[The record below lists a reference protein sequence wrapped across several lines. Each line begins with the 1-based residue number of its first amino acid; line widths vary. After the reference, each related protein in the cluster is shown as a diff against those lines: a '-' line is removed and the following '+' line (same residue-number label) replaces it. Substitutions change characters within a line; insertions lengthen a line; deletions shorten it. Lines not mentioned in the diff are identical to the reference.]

1 MLFDMT
7 QLFWL
12 QAEQASNCMDYMGNL
27 TIELNFP
34 PEFTDKA
41 NGAGVAARRKCATMI
56 KDAYTSKSGFGHF
69 FQAPCRTFRS
79 CTWLLLCL
87 LLIHGLPNASGQQSS
102 NSPNTAASR
111 TIQDLKPVRPKELP
125 RQPTTLSRTRSIVQ
139 PASHQEMIIPNALEL
154 ESDAHDIVHE
164 VCQPTFEGYDNVLDY
179 VADSRCHGGRYYFL
193 DWSRADLWIGTSGF
207 TNPAS
212 AFVTGAN
219 TLGQVEGSF
228 GFQEGFNFG
237 SQLPSLLSG
246 QVGAQLGMRFVQS
259 NLDGSG
265 VSDASRNQMF
275 ATAGLFRRIDYG
287 FQGGLVVDYLRD
299 QWVYKADLWQL
310 RGELSFLFSPAHEV
324 GFRFTDGG
332 RTHRQNVRLSSG
344 TSLNIELQPMDT
356 YRLFG
361 RMRFGHCA
369 ANTAEVQVGTSDDG
383 GLLLGCVLQNPLS
396 GQIGLE
402 TAATYFRPQSS
413 VTNADTREAWNLSL
427 ALVWTPG
434 RLFGTH
440 RDYNRPL
447 FDVAGNGSFIASRP

>member
-1 MLFDMT
+1 
-7 QLFWL
+7 
-12 QAEQASNCMDYMGNL
+12 
-27 TIELNFP
+27 
-34 PEFTDKA
+34 
-41 NGAGVAARRKCATMI
+41 MI
-56 KDAYTSKSGFGHF
+56 KGAYCSKSGCCHI
-69 FQAPCRTFRS
+69 FQASYRTFGS
-79 CTWLLLCL
+79 DTWLFLCL
-87 LLIHGLPNASGQQSS
+87 LLIYGLPNVIAQSS
-102 NSPNTAASR
+102 DFSGTPASR
-111 TIQDLKPVRPKELP
+111 TIQGAKPVQPKKLP
-125 RQPTTLSRTRSIVQ
+125 RQRTALSHTRSIVQ
-139 PASHQEMIIPNALEL
+139 PASHQEMIIPGALEL
-154 ESDAHDIVHE
+154 ENDAHEIVQE
-164 VCQPTFEGYDNVLDY
+164 ASQPTIGSYDNAYDFVTH
-179 VADSRCHGGRYYFL
+179 SRSNGSRHYFL

-212 AFVTGAN
+212 AFVNGTN
-219 TLGQVEGSF
+219 TVGQVEGSF

-275 ATAGLFRRIDYG
+275 ATAGLFRRVDYG

-299 QWVYKADLWQL
+299 QWVYNADLWQL

-324 GFRFTDGG
+324 GFRFTDDG
-332 RTHRQNVRLSSG
+332 RTHRQTVVLSPG
-344 TSLNIELQPMDT
+344 TSLDIELQPLDT

-361 RMRFGHCA
+361 RLRFGHCA
-369 ANTAEVQVGTSDDG
+369 ANTAEIQLGTSGDG
-383 GLLLGCVLQNPLS
+383 GLLLGCLLQNPLS

-402 TAATYFRPQSS
+402 TAATYFMPQAS

-434 RLFGTH
+434 RMFGTQ

-447 FDVAGNGSFIASRP
+447 FEVAGNGSFIATRP